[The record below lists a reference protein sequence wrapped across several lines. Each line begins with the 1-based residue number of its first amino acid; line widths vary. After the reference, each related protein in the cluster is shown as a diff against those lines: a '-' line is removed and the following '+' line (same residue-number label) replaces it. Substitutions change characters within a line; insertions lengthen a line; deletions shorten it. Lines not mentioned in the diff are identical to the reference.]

1 MFKTS
6 IGSRDRSARDPPMQW
21 LPAAKSRDRR
31 RCRRAAIA
39 RLASRL
45 LFTSLAQRKILSRWE
60 DTAVSSRACSEKRCG
75 WVSTE
80 KDEWGLLLPAT
91 LWTWRQ
97 VCPRSWEGRWSCGWR
112 PPGARCLPR
121 WTRSRQRWG
130 ATWLD
135 PWRTEYCQ
143 QKRYFEYS
151 FVDSPGGFWWDLSQ
165 ERYLFRPHHKL
176 SVWTSFLY
184 SIVHYL
190 IFTSHK
196 LLLCIAVHSLSYLM
210 MSQPW

>member
-1 MFKTS
+1 MFLALQKVDQLARIGLRGERHFGAMPERKHSFFRDPFLMFKTS

-45 LFTSLAQRKILSRWE
+45 LFTSLVQRKILSRWE

-97 VCPRSWEGRWSCGWR
+97 VCPRSWEGRRSCGWR

-121 WTRSRQRWG
+121 WTRSRQRGG
-130 ATWLD
+130 ATWVD

-143 QKRYFEYS
+143 QKR
-151 FVDSPGGFWWDLSQ
+151 
-165 ERYLFRPHHKL
+165 
-176 SVWTSFLY
+176 
-184 SIVHYL
+184 
-190 IFTSHK
+190 
-196 LLLCIAVHSLSYLM
+196 
-210 MSQPW
+210 